1 MAFDDLLYFREG
13 ALSGSI
19 SWTNLTTDALK
30 ISETP
35 VAGLGI
41 NVVIPI
47 VPFYLSISATT
58 SNTMTIHPRDAGLK
72 IVISESDDSV
82 STGTFTP
89 IKTMPGTDS
98 TDNYYKLAGSF
109 WDRFYTDKDYVRC
122 SVEIKSVAG
131 DTSTTLTFGKVDIRL
146 TDRFAKYAGT

>member
-13 ALSGSI
+13 HLSGSI

-30 ISETP
+30 IDETP

-41 NVVIPI
+41 NVVIPVI
-47 VPFYLSISATT
+47 PFYLSVSATT
-58 SNTMTIHPRDAGLK
+58 SNTMTIHPYDAGLK
-72 IVISESDDSV
+72 INIYESDDNAQW
-82 STGTFTP
+82 TL

-98 TDNYYKLAGSF
+98 TDGFYKLAGSF
-109 WDRFYTDKDYVRC
+109 WDRFYTDKDYVTC
-122 SVEIKSVAG
+122 DVTILSVAG
-131 DTSTTLTFGKVDIRL
+131 DTSTTLNFGKVDIRL